1 MTGEKEHV
9 VISLELAQ
17 QLKESGLAWEPR
29 NGDRFALADRD
40 LDDKIFVIN
49 DMATMIEIFQGS
61 PAVMF
66 HGTPEWALDY
76 IFLGEAVW
84 MPEESHLRQRL
95 HDILAA
101 AGSPVYDL
109 FFADGVFTCRF
120 EWHGAALAFT
130 ASDAAEAYAQALLY
144 VLEGNDT
151 EPSLTKD

>member
-1 MTGEKEHV
+1 
-9 VISLELAQ
+9 VISLKLAQ
-17 QLKESGLAWEPR
+17 QLKESGLTWEPR

-40 LDDKIFVIN
+40 MDDKVFVLN
-49 DMATMIEIFQGS
+49 DMAAMIEIFHGS

-84 MPEESHLRQRL
+84 MPEEGHMRQRL

-101 AGSPVYDL
+101 AGGPVYDL
-109 FFADGVFTCRF
+109 FYADDVFTCRF

-130 ASDAAEAYAQALLY
+130 APDAAEAYARALLY
-144 VLEGNDT
+144 VLKDNDIESPFT
-151 EPSLTKD
+151 SDQ